1 MGVRAAPFAMFAIA
15 LGVTIGAS
23 ACGFDQAPDGARRTP
38 AGDGPRVVFD
48 VTRRPL
54 PEIPQP
60 NDVATFADPTS
71 RTGRRVN
78 VSLVA
83 PTRLEGHA
91 RADFTSLEGWG
102 TFAPFTVAFERDPR
116 TPVDEPAID
125 LNDVFTRT
133 RDWQPSDDPFYVI
146 DLTTGIPV

>member
-1 MGVRAAPFAMFAIA
+1 MRAQLA
-15 LGVTIGAS
+15 LIGIVLTIGAS
-23 ACGFDQAPDGARRTP
+23 ACDVDRAPEGARRTP
-38 AGDGPRVVFD
+38 DGDGPRVVFD

-71 RTGRRVN
+71 RTGRRIN

-83 PTRLEGHA
+83 PTHLEERA

-102 TFAPFTVAFERDPR
+102 TFAPFTVAFE
-116 TPVDEPAID
+116 
-125 LNDVFTRT
+125 
-133 RDWQPSDDPFYVI
+133 
-146 DLTTGIPV
+146 